1 MDQRKISGCL
11 VDDIAPGLSGVDP
24 ARGCQDRLG
33 LATSA
38 GVDPG
43 KCRMNPSLSERARA
57 ARILGTITFHFDAS
71 RLGFLAEV
79 LRSLS
84 EFPVAFMDVVIVTNT
99 FREAGI

>member
-1 MDQRKISGCL
+1 
-11 VDDIAPGLSGVDP
+11 
-24 ARGCQDRLG
+24 
-33 LATSA
+33 
-38 GVDPG
+38 
-43 KCRMNPSLSERARA
+43 MNPSLSERARA